1 MLWRRQSECTRW
13 LSIANHQPPTRLSIA
28 NHQPPTRLSIANHQP
43 PTIDRQPPT
52 TNQVVD
58 RQPPTTNQVV
68 DRQPPTTNQV
78 VDRQPPTTN
87 QVVDRQP
94 ITYKLV
100 SVLEDQIASKDKVIE
115 QHQAEIER
123 LRQQLAEQEQ
133 MIAALRMKANL
144 YDEQKKLYE
153 EALEQ
158 IAELK
163 VKSALYERQEDEI
176 AELKAD
182 KADLKRHR
190 DNLTIALSMSKA
202 DLARL
207 ENVVT
212 QMAAL
217 PLSTRIF
224 SWSGTVQHL
233 MEAKSSVDSNMA
245 AEYVVVSEE
254 DQTNNAE

>member
-1 MLWRRQSECTRW
+1 MM
-13 LSIANHQPPTRLSIA
+13 
-28 NHQPPTRLSIANHQP
+28 
-43 PTIDRQPPT
+43 TIRELADELGISKQAVMKRIDTLGCRDELMQIGGQYQLDNALAET
-52 TNQVVD
+52 I
-58 RQPPTTNQVV
+58 RMYSM
-68 DRQPPTTNQV
+68 V

>member
-1 MLWRRQSECTRW
+1 M
-13 LSIANHQPPTRLSIA
+13 
-28 NHQPPTRLSIANHQP
+28 
-43 PTIDRQPPT
+43 TIRELADELGISKQAVMKRIDTLGCRDELMQIGGQYQLDNALAET
-52 TNQVVD
+52 I
-58 RQPPTTNQVV
+58 RMYSMVV

>member
-1 MLWRRQSECTRW
+1 M
-13 LSIANHQPPTRLSIA
+13 
-28 NHQPPTRLSIANHQP
+28 
-43 PTIDRQPPT
+43 TIRELADELGISKQAVMKRIDTLGCRDELMRIGGQYQLDNALAET
-52 TNQVVD
+52 I
-58 RQPPTTNQVV
+58 RMYSM
-68 DRQPPTTNQV
+68 V

>member
-1 MLWRRQSECTRW
+1 MM
-13 LSIANHQPPTRLSIA
+13 
-28 NHQPPTRLSIANHQP
+28 
-43 PTIDRQPPT
+43 TIRELADELGISKQAVMKRIDTLGCRDELMRIGGQYQLDNALAET
-52 TNQVVD
+52 I
-58 RQPPTTNQVV
+58 RMYSM
-68 DRQPPTTNQV
+68 V